1 MNNKSSHSGLKVRR
15 TRFARAI
22 TGLSNVFERTGMSS
36 GHLML
41 LLIEGQK
48 VEGIGPS
55 PLEEGIRNEENL
67 PRRPTKRALPSVSGI
82 ISIYSCSSYRGR
94 ETKELIP
101 RDGRGACS
109 NKNQSWTAEDPRLGL
124 SKTFRRPRHSEYQ
137 WKMSEKWSK
146 SWVTIQCSFKSK
158 A

>member
-1 MNNKSSHSGLKVRR
+1 MRR

-55 PLEEGIRNEENL
+55 PLEEGIRN
-67 PRRPTKRALPSVSGI
+67 
-82 ISIYSCSSYRGR
+82 R
-94 ETKELIP
+94 E
-101 RDGRGACS
+101 
-109 NKNQSWTAEDPRLGL
+109 
-124 SKTFRRPRHSEYQ
+124 
-137 WKMSEKWSK
+137 
-146 SWVTIQCSFKSK
+146 
-158 A
+158 